1 MQGLPQQYNIQ
12 FATVEVEPP
21 DMEVDT
27 KPKVEKKTFAKK
39 KKKAE
44 SESDDDTFD
53 NKLEDN
59 PAQVWPQ
66 ILSTYICIQVQVR
79 PVSQKKF
86 ALNKNRQ

>member
-1 MQGLPQQYNIQ
+1 MENGDGNMQGITQQYNIQ

-44 SESDDDTFD
+44 SDSDDDTFD

-59 PAQVWPQ
+59 PAQVLPHFY
-66 ILSTYICIQVQVR
+66 STNTSSKWISLGR
-79 PVSQKKF
+79 
-86 ALNKNRQ
+86 